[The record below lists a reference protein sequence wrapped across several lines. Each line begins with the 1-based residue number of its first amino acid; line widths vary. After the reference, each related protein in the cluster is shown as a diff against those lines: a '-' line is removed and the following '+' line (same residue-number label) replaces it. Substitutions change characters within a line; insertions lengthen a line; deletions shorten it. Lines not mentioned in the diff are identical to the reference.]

1 MTFERPRESPGG
13 GTPPDDRVMR
23 PTECPECRSKAI
35 GTLAKIITA
44 DTYWRCQV
52 CGTVWNETRYRTNA
66 PRRRW

>member
-1 MTFERPRESPGG
+1 MTFERPREYPGG